1 MDTRRTFS
9 DSRELYRASAEPVAA
24 AAVGAPS
31 PFTIEVE
38 FTGGLTQ
45 SQMDAFKAAADRWVR
60 VIIGDLPSV
69 LVEGD
74 VIDDVLILAQGADI
88 DGPSGVLGQAG
99 PTFFRPRNA
108 GAAALIPAKGIM
120 SFDRAD
126 LAQMEESGTLKDV
139 IVHEMG
145 HVLGSGT
152 IWSVKGLIR
161 EDGPNNPVFIGENAM
176 REYGTLRGTGPLPVP
191 VENTG
196 GPGTRGSHWR
206 ETVFNNEL
214 MTGFVDSP
222 PNPISRLTVAS
233 LQDMGYQVDVNAAE
247 DYGLPNIQA
256 LAEAG
261 ALMEHQAPI
270 DRGIVLPTIGFELPP
285 DSLR

>member
-9 DSRELYRASAEPVAA
+9 DSREVYRAGAEPAIA

-38 FTGGLTQ
+38 FVGGLTQ

-60 VIIGDLPSV
+60 VIVGDLPSV

-88 DGPSGVLGQAG
+88 DGPRGVLGQAG
-99 PTFFRPRNA
+99 PTFLRPRNA
-108 GAAALIPAKGIM
+108 GAAASIPAKGIM
-120 SFDRAD
+120 TFDRAD
-126 LAQMEESGTLKDV
+126 LAQMEEAGTLNDV

-152 IWSVKGLIR
+152 IWSLKRLIR
-161 EDGPNNPVFIGENAM
+161 EDGSNNPVFIGENAM
-176 REYGTLRGTGPLPVP
+176 REYGTLRGTRPLPVP

-222 PNPISRLTVAS
+222 PNPMSRLTVAS
-233 LQDMGYQVDVNAAE
+233 LKDMGYQVDVNAAE
-247 DYGLPNIQA
+247 AYGLPDIQA

-261 ALMEHQAPI
+261 ALAERQAPI
-270 DRGIVLPTIGFELPP
+270 DSGILLPTIPFELPP

>member
-1 MDTRRTFS
+1 MDTRQTFG
-9 DSRELYRASAEPVAA
+9 DSRELYRARAEPAAA

-38 FTGGLTQ
+38 FIGGLTQ

-60 VIIGDLPSV
+60 VIVGDLPNV

-99 PTFFRPRNA
+99 PTFLRPPNA
-108 GAAALIPAKGIM
+108 GAAASIPAKGIM
-120 SFDRAD
+120 TFDRAD
-126 LAQMEESGTLKDV
+126 LAQMEEAGTLNDV

-152 IWSVKGLIR
+152 IWSIKRLIR
-161 EDGPNNPVFIGENAM
+161 DDGPNNPVFIGENAM
-176 REYGTLRGTGPLPVP
+176 REYGTLRGTAPTPVP

-233 LQDMGYQVDVNAAE
+233 LQDMGYQVDVNASEA
-247 DYGLPNIQA
+247 YGLPNIQA

-261 ALMEHQAPI
+261 VLAEHQAPI
-270 DRGIVLPTIGFELPP
+270 DRGILLPTIPFELPA

>member
-9 DSRELYRASAEPVAA
+9 DSREVYRAGAEPAIA

-38 FTGGLTQ
+38 FVGGLTQ

-60 VIIGDLPSV
+60 VIVGDLPSV

-88 DGPSGVLGQAG
+88 DGPRGVLGQAG
-99 PTFFRPRNA
+99 PTFLRPRNA
-108 GAAALIPAKGIM
+108 GAAASIPAKGIM
-120 SFDRAD
+120 TFDRAD
-126 LAQMEESGTLKDV
+126 LAQMEEAGTLNDV

-152 IWSVKGLIR
+152 IWSLKRLIR
-161 EDGPNNPVFIGENAM
+161 EDGSNNPVFIGENAM
-176 REYGTLRGTGPLPVP
+176 REYGTLRGTRPLPVP

-222 PNPISRLTVAS
+222 PNPMSRLTVAS
-233 LQDMGYQVDVNAAE
+233 LKDMGYQVDVNAA
-247 DYGLPNIQA
+247 DAYGLPDIQA

-261 ALMEHQAPI
+261 ALAERQAPI
-270 DRGIVLPTIGFELPP
+270 DSGILLPTIPFELPP